1 MPAMSEW
8 AIALIAAGSAIGGSA
23 VTGWYTRGAGIKQA
37 EAARHAGDRQ
47 ADALLDTVRMTLHE
61 AAAVRVLDLRRQT
74 YGRFLEA
81 AEAAIVANRTGI
93 GSGLGPASDAA
104 NLQHASVGV
113 TLEGPAEVSHA
124 ARELLDRL
132 RRHGPPDDLEHAK
145 ADFISA
151 AQTALDPLAVPNRA
165 SEGGPRS

>member
-8 AIALIAAGSAIGGSA
+8 AIALIAAGAAIGGSA

-61 AAAVRVLDLRRQT
+61 QAAVRVLDLRRQT
-74 YGRFLEA
+74 YVRFLES
-81 AEAAIVANRTGI
+81 AEVAIVANRTGI
-93 GSGLGPASDAA
+93 GSPQTDAA
-104 NLQHASVGV
+104 ALQRALVGV
-113 TLEGPAEVSHA
+113 TLEGPAEVARA
-124 ARELLDRL
+124 AREVLDRL
-132 RRHGPPDDLEHAK
+132 RRHGPPDDLERAK

-151 AQTALDPLAVPNRA
+151 AQTALNLPGAPPQESA
-165 SEGGPRS
+165 G